1 MDRCY
6 FCRGKV
12 TARKIEHLH
21 RWGNSMMLVK
31 GLPAEVCE
39 ECKEAYL
46 PPDSLHLLE
55 DLVDKRKIPAD
66 FIQIPV
72 YSLP

>member
-1 MDRCY
+1 MERCY

-12 TARKIEHLH
+12 RAKKIEHLH
-21 RWGNSMMLVK
+21 RWGDVVLLVK

-39 ECKEAYL
+39 ECKEVYL
-46 PPDSLHLLE
+46 PPASVHLLDE
-55 DLVDKRKIPAD
+55 LTTRQEAPTE
-66 FIQIPV
+66 FIRIPV

>member
-12 TARKIEHLH
+12 ITKKIDHLH
-21 RWGNSMMLVK
+21 RWGDAMLLVK

-39 ECKEAYL
+39 ECKEVYL
-46 PPDSLHLLE
+46 PPASLYLL
-55 DLVDKRKIPAD
+55 DNLMAKRETPTE

>member
-12 TARKIEHLH
+12 SAKKIEHLH
-21 RWGNSMMLVK
+21 RWGDTMVLVK

-39 ECKEAYL
+39 ECNEAYL
-46 PPDSLHLLE
+46 PPASIHLL
-55 DLVDKRKIPAD
+55 DNLMAKRETLTE

>member
-12 TARKIEHLH
+12 TAKKIDHLH
-21 RWGNSMMLVK
+21 RWGDTMVLVK

-39 ECKEAYL
+39 ECNEVYL
-46 PPDSLHLLE
+46 PPASLHLL
-55 DLVDKRKIPAD
+55 DTLMAKRETLTE

>member
-12 TARKIEHLH
+12 TARKIDHLH
-21 RWGNSMMLVK
+21 RWGGSMFLVR

-39 ECKEAYL
+39 ECKEVYL
-46 PPDSLHLLE
+46 PPASLHLLD
-55 DLVDKRKIPAD
+55 DLALKREPPTE
-66 FIQIPV
+66 FLQIPV